1 MGRKAKGARLWFDEG
16 RGTWVIRDGSRF
28 KRTRCP
34 REDRAGAEQAL
45 ADYIASKYTPPRGSG
60 NSDILCGDVLLAYL
74 KEQVPVML
82 STRSQGTA
90 KWNALSLA
98 PFWGKRPLADVRG
111 ATCRAY
117 AEGRPASAARRELET
132 LKAAINHWHREHG
145 PLPAVPKVTL
155 PPASVSRQRWLTRPE
170 AARLLSAAR
179 QTPHIARFVLLGLA
193 TGTRAGALLGLQ
205 WMPNTTGGWIDLDA
219 GVMYRRGEGERETRK
234 RRPAVRLGA
243 NILGHLRRWHRQDGG
258 RGYVVTFDGSRIA
271 SIKTAWGKAVR
282 RSGLEGVMP
291 HTLRHTRAT
300 WLMQAGVPPW
310 EAAGSLGMTVQQLE
324 RTYGHHSP
332 HFQRR
337 AAEV

>member
-1 MGRKAKGARLWFDEG
+1 MGRKAKGARLYFDEG
-16 RGTWVIRDGSRF
+16 RRTWTIRDGSRF
-28 KRTRCP
+28 VRTRCAA
-34 REDRAGAEQAL
+34 EDRAGAERAL
-45 ADYIASKYTPPRGSG
+45 ADYIGTKYTPPTGG
-60 NSDILCGDVLLAYL
+60 DNSDIRCADVLLAYL
-74 KEQVPVML
+74 KERVPLMP
-82 STRSQGTA
+82 SARSRETA
-90 KWNALSLA
+90 DWNALKLD
-98 PFWGKRPLADVRG
+98 PFWAAKRLSDVRG

-117 AEGRPASAARRELET
+117 AEQRPASAARRELET

-155 PPASVSRQRWLTRPE
+155 PPASVPRQRWLTRDDAATLLR
-170 AARLLSAAR
+170 AARP
-179 QTPHIARFVLLGLA
+179 TPHIVRFILLGLA

-205 WMPNTTGGWIDLDA
+205 WMPNTTGGWINLDA
-219 GVMYRRGEGERETRK
+219 GVMHRRGEGVRETRK
-234 RRPAVRLGA
+234 RQPPVKLGTR
-243 NILGHLRRWHRQDGG
+243 ILSHLRRWHHDDGG

-282 RSGLEGVMP
+282 RAGLEGVMP

-300 WLMQAGVPPW
+300 WLMQDGVQPW